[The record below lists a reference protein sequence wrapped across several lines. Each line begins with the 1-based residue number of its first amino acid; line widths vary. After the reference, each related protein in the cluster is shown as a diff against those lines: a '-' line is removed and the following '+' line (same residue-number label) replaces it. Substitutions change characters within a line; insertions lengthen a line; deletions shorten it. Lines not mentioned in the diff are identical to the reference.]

1 MCIYN
6 VKELWLQSS
15 LQKKDTLGM
24 SLLSFVQGYPLLV
37 YDSNFMCECTLDK
50 CLRYCYSL
58 VKLYCSYG
66 FYIGMFRNVKL
77 CAPLLLYNVHASY
90 YLFSYSLVY
99 QC

>member
-1 MCIYN
+1 MAA
-6 VKELWLQSS
+6 VEPP
-15 LQKKDTLGM
+15 KKGHFGNEPFVLCSG
-24 SLLSFVQGYPLLV
+24 LSFVQGYPLLV

-66 FYIGMFRNVKL
+66 FYISMFRNVKL

-90 YLFSYSLVY
+90 YYFVQLFSCLPVLN
-99 QC
+99 